1 MLAMKNPKMDYDYF
15 NVGTGKKLSIL
26 DVAENLIKL
35 YAPGSSMGPTIA
47 NKFRSG
53 DIRHCFADVSKI
65 RSMGFEPKVAFEEGM
80 KELAEWGRTVSARD
94 DFDKAEGELQSKSL
108 IKS

>member
-1 MLAMKNPKMDYDYF
+1 
-15 NVGTGKKLSIL
+15 
-26 DVAENLIKL
+26 
-35 YAPGSSMGPTIA
+35 MGPTIA